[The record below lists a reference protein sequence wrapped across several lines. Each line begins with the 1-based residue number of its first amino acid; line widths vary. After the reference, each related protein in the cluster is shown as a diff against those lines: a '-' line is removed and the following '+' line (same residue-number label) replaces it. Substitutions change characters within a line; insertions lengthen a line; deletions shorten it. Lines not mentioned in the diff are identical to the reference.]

1 MIARTWKGITR
12 ASRSE
17 EYLDYLNQTGVRA
30 CEATPG
36 NRGVFVLRRLDGD
49 LAEFLFISLWES
61 LDAIKRFAGD
71 DVDRAV
77 YYPKDREFLL
87 ELEPRVTHF
96 EIAVAPQDGMLAAR
110 LPKEAGLPKEAAQA
124 RTRGLS

>member
-1 MIARTWKGITR
+1 MIARTWKGITS
-12 ASRSE
+12 ASRSD
-17 EYLDYLNQTGVRA
+17 EYLDYLRQTGVGT

-49 LAEFLFISLWES
+49 HAEFLFISLWES

-71 DVDRAV
+71 DVERAV

-87 ELEPRVTHF
+87 ELEPTVTHF
-96 EIAVAPQDGMLAAR
+96 EVAVTPRSTGRGAGPRDEAKRSRADGI
-110 LPKEAGLPKEAAQA
+110 
-124 RTRGLS
+124 